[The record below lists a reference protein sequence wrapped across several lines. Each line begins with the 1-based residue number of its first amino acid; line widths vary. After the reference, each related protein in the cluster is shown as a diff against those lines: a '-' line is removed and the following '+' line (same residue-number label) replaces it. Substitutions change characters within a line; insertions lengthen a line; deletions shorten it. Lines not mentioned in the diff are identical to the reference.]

1 MSADQNEFTG
11 LKTMLEQ
18 FGASDQT
25 PALAQTSTVKSE
37 VLDQQEQIAAT
48 RKTKREQVTQD
59 LAAIGNLRS
68 EHISMTLHTRNA
80 YLLFVGQAAGAGAR
94 ITGATTASASLR
106 SVWMLSANDNP
117 LADYMLIYATEEAK
131 KVAEEL
137 DEKITFLQKKM
148 DAALD
153 AGFEFDISGS
163 ANPLPVL
170 LGYRSPYQFVI
181 ARLIT
186 KFDLCVRLVKT
197 LNSLAV
203 MNDSNART
211 EIMLAGRALRRYF
224 QETTTA
230 CRVVL
235 DERMRQLTRND
246 WVVMDSDAK
255 AKERIDAAVTFL
267 GAPIPSDVFTGARVP
282 DYSRRR
288 VRLSVQEIQLLSE
301 LADKAEIDARNLLN
315 SLSAEEQED

>member
-11 LKTMLEQ
+11 LRSMLKQ
-18 FGASDQT
+18 FGATDQI
-25 PALAQTSTVKSE
+25 PLVVQPFPEPSELTSTKGSTAE
-37 VLDQQEQIAAT
+37 AK
-48 RKTKREQVTQD
+48 KTKREQVTQD
-59 LAAIGNLRS
+59 LATIGNLRS

-80 YLLFVGQAAGAGAR
+80 YLLFVGQASGAGAR
-94 ITGATTASASLR
+94 ITGATTTSASLR

-137 DEKITFLQKKM
+137 DAKIAFLQKKM
-148 DAALD
+148 DAALE
-153 AGFEFDISGS
+153 AGFEFDISES
-163 ANPLPVL
+163 TNPLPVM

-186 KFDLCVRLVKT
+186 KFDMCVRLVKT

-246 WVVMDSDAK
+246 WVVVDSDVQ

-267 GAPIPSDVFTGARVP
+267 GAPIPPDVFTGERVP

-288 VRLSVQEIQLLSE
+288 VRLSAQEIQLLAE
-301 LADKAEIDARNLLN
+301 LAEKAEMDARNLLN
-315 SLSAEEQED
+315 SLSMDEQDD